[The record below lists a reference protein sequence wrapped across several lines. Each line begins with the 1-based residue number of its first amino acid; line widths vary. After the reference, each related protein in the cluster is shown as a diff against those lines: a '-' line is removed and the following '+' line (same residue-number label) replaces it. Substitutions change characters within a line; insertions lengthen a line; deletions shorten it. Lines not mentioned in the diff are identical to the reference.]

1 MRKLVPEKTKRL
13 LKSLILLGLNYC
25 SIVWLFIR
33 AFDKGKLE
41 QINATPDARKYLRA
55 AFNDS
60 TLSYES
66 NNVEKGN
73 TTNFLYNRRLQDLA
87 ILIFLVKNGISPDYI
102 SGWAVSKIGHRYYNL
117 RNSDI
122 IIPRFN
128 TISFGK
134 HTIRQYLGP
143 YLWRKLPIALKEN

>member
-102 SGWAVSKIGHRYYNL
+102 SG
-117 RNSDI
+117 
-122 IIPRFN
+122 
-128 TISFGK
+128 
-134 HTIRQYLGP
+134 
-143 YLWRKLPIALKEN
+143 

>member
-13 LKSLILLGLNYC
+13 FKSLILLGLNYC

-33 AFDKGKLE
+33 AFDKRKLE

-55 AFNDS
+55 AFNDN

-87 ILIFLVKNGISPDYI
+87 ILIL
-102 SGWAVSKIGHRYYNL
+102 
-117 RNSDI
+117 
-122 IIPRFN
+122 
-128 TISFGK
+128 
-134 HTIRQYLGP
+134 
-143 YLWRKLPIALKEN
+143 